1 MTATHET
8 MMGHCAICCTF
19 AHLRLRTSFDSR
31 DDGHAYVGYVF
42 RNLSA
47 FFASLVPNAGIG
59 NIAQRVPI
67 DPNNEVAICTRQ
79 DDDLVCSILRNP
91 VKGIH
96 SLRMVLCR
104 ERARP
109 AIAVKFSDLLL
120 NQYSIY
126 VQPINYPTVPRGT
139 ERLRITASPFHTDAD
154 VEHLIDALVV
164 IRSQLGIARAA

>member
-96 SLRMVLCR
+96 NLRMVLCR

-109 AIAVKFSDLLL
+109 AIAVKFDNRTPL
-120 NQYSIY
+120 
-126 VQPINYPTVPRGT
+126 
-139 ERLRITASPFHTDAD
+139 AS
-154 VEHLIDALVV
+154 
-164 IRSQLGIARAA
+164 RAVFMVR